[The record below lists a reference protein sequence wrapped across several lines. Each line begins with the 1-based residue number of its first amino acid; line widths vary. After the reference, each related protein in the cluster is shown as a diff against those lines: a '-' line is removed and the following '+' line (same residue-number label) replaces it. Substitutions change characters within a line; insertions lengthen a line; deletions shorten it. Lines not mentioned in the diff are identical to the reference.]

1 MDAARTLLRMD
12 RHWEEH
18 AEEWAAWARTP
29 DHDSFWHFNGEAFL
43 SLLPSAAR
51 RTLDLGCG
59 EGRLTR
65 ELKRLGHSVVGI
77 DAAPSM
83 VRLAQ
88 AEDPDGDYVV
98 ADAAQLPFPDA
109 SFDLVVAFMSL
120 MDVDDLQGAVSE
132 SARVLEP
139 GGILALAV
147 THPVN
152 DAGTFESQEADSPF
166 VIDGSYFGKRRWED
180 RTERAGLRMHFMG
193 WAYPL
198 EAYARALEQS
208 GLLIEAIREP
218 VPSEEL
224 SDRLPGYQRW
234 RRVPLF
240 LHVRAVRLS
249 NSG

>member
-1 MDAARTLLRMD
+1 MHGRAWRPCTLWLMD
-12 RHWEEH
+12 RHWEGH
-18 AEEWAAWARTP
+18 AEEWAAWARKP
-29 DHDSFWHFNGEAFL
+29 DHDSFWHFNGEVFI
-43 SLLPSAAR
+43 SLLPSPG

-59 EGRLTR
+59 EGRLAR
-65 ELKRLGHSVVGI
+65 ELKTRGYTVVGI
-77 DAAPSM
+77 DAAPSSI
-83 VRLAQ
+83 RLAQ

-98 ADAAQLPFPDA
+98 ADAAELPFPDA

-139 GGILALAV
+139 GGILAMAV
-147 THPVN
+147 THPIN
-152 DAGTFESQEADSPF
+152 DAGTFESREADSPF
-166 VIDGSYFGKRRWED
+166 VIEASYFGKRPWED
-180 RTERAGLRMHFMG
+180 RTERDGLRMHFKG

-198 EAYARALEQS
+198 EAYASALEQS

-224 SDRLPGYQRW
+224 ADRLPGYQRW

-240 LHVRAVRLS
+240 LHLRAVKH
-249 NSG
+249 